1 MWVKSNGKKKPVC
14 YVVMDLVDGVELLDF
29 LSECNAL
36 ELQQDSFLRYIFLK
50 VGNAINQLH
59 KAGIA
64 HRDIKLENIM
74 ISKDFEIKLI
84 DFGYSF
90 ALAGR
95 TESGFMKS
103 RVGT

>member
-1 MWVKSNGKKKPVC
+1 MWIKSNGKKKPVC

-74 ISKDFEIKLI
+74 ITKDF
-84 DFGYSF
+84 
-90 ALAGR
+90 
-95 TESGFMKS
+95 
-103 RVGT
+103 